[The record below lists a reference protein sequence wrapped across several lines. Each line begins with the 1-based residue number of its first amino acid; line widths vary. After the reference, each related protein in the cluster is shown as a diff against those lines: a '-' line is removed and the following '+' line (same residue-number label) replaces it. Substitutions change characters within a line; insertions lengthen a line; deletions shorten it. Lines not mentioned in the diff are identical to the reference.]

1 MDLIMKQMQ
10 QTVYNLIEAQTH
22 ENKYE
27 FTVIKSTLNGL
38 LRKWHDYENPRFVS
52 VMALDKSK
60 ELGVNLWEQRWPQ
73 QPKFDKGRKI
83 FVMEHKYPVTDMIKD
98 MIANPNDITK
108 IFKSQEFGWILRS
121 EDAKLK
127 SHDRGD
133 HTAMYEEAGI
143 KLVYRPIESV

>member
-1 MDLIMKQMQ
+1 MDLIMKQIR
-10 QTVYNLIEAQTH
+10 QTVDNLIEAQTH

-27 FTVIKSTLNGL
+27 FTIIKSTLNGL
-38 LRKWHDYENPRFVS
+38 LRKWHDYEYPCFVS
-52 VMALDKSK
+52 TMALDKSK
-60 ELGVNLWEQRWPQ
+60 ELGVNLWEKRWPQ
-73 QPKFDKGRKI
+73 QPTFDKGRKI
-83 FVMEHKYPVTDMIKD
+83 FIMEHKYPVTDVIKD

-133 HTAMYEEAGI
+133 HTALYEEAGI
-143 KLVYRPIESV
+143 KLMHRQN